1 MRISIILTG
10 YYFKYFELYRKILEE
25 TNLYS
30 DLYFELYIVSHKTKE
45 EIPNELFAYLI
56 ETNWQIIFQPN
67 IGWDWGCHVQY
78 MQWLEGQNA
87 PKPDYLLFLHD
98 DISIIK
104 NGFIR
109 EFLNKANSGKELIGN
124 STPFTTINHFEKDY
138 ADEAFILKKN
148 GFDYE
153 PNKIEIVRG
162 SALFL
167 SHKLAQ
173 QTLKNLPSQKC
184 GNINLANR
192 SLRMFGA
199 ITTKLVGREK
209 IGYLSEEHF
218 KSDFITEE
226 MRGGDI
232 GSNFFLNRFIRTN
245 ISKLFYFTEKY
256 FLSKLIY
263 KHSYPFE
270 TSGLLKINIADKK
283 ILQGYLNLCL
293 NDEFCSDI
301 SIEEFQML
309 LIENKVHRIVIT
321 SRIVFDDMN
330 FLEIILSKI
339 VKSSIPVDLFIDAE
353 NITKEAINKFRLQN
367 HKLDI
372 RIEKVPKLKG
382 TKWVNRLFVQYP
394 QQYLKPE

>member
-1 MRISIILTG
+1 MRISIVLTG

-45 EIPNELFAYLI
+45 EISNELFAYLI

-109 EFLNKANSGKELIGN
+109 EFWNKANSGKELIGN
-124 STPFTTINHFEKDY
+124 SNPFTTINHFEKDY
-138 ADEAFILKKN
+138 SDEAFILKKH

-153 PNKIEIVRG
+153 RNKIEIVRG
-162 SALFL
+162 SSFFI
-167 SHKLAQ
+167 SYTLAQ
-173 QTLKNLPSQKC
+173 KALTNLPYQKC

-209 IGYLSEEHF
+209 IGYLSNEHF

-232 GSNFFLNRFIRTN
+232 GSNFFLKRFIQ
-245 ISKLFYFTEKY
+245 SKITTLFCITEKY
-256 FLSKLIY
+256 ILSKLVY
-263 KHSYPFE
+263 KHSYPYK
-270 TSGLLKINIADKK
+270 TTGLLKINIADKK
-283 ILQGYLNLCL
+283 ILQGYLNLCI

-309 LIENKVHRIVIT
+309 LIKNKVHRIVIT